1 MSQRDSFS
9 HATVS
14 TGDSPRPPAITVE
27 HLSKTFRIYH
37 EHEQSLKRRL
47 LKGKKERYELFHA
60 LDDINLEIP
69 EGKTFGLLGQN
80 GSGKSTLLKCIAR
93 ILSPD
98 SGTVTTRGR
107 VAAMLEVGSGFH
119 PDLTGREN
127 IFLNGSILGMSKAE
141 IERKLDAIVEFSGV
155 EKFIDQ
161 PVKSYSSGM
170 YVRLGF
176 SVAIHVEPEILLVDE
191 ILAVGDLEFQEKCM
205 AKFAQFRSEGRTV
218 VVVSHGLEQMRTF
231 CDEAAWLD
239 HGKLV
244 AVGGASEI
252 VDRYSNMAHGARRV
266 EQGGG
271 TRFGSGQV
279 EVTKMEW
286 LGPEGAKKVHTG
298 DPVTIRLTY
307 EAKERIEKPI
317 FGVSVDTR
325 EGFWVWGY
333 HALDAGYVP
342 EYIDP
347 GSGTIEVKIPRLPL
361 RPGTYFLS
369 CSIQNID
376 SSVMYDAW
384 QKGLAFDVLP
394 WAGMES
400 AGVVTFNSTFTNLTP
415 PVPMVE
421 LPARD
426 AAYWEALTDPDM
438 FNADDAGQA

>member
-1 MSQRDSFS
+1 MARQDIISDSIAS
-9 HATVS
+9 AGS
-14 TGDSPRPPAITVE
+14 SPCPPAITVR

-60 LDDINLEIP
+60 LDDISLEIP

-93 ILSPD
+93 ILTPNE
-98 SGTVTTRGR
+98 GQIEARGR
-107 VAAMLEVGSGFH
+107 MAAMLEVGSGFH

-127 IFLNGSILGMSKAE
+127 IYLNGSILGMSKAE
-141 IERKLDAIVEFSGV
+141 IDSKFDAIVDFSGV

-176 SVAIHVEPEILLVDE
+176 AVAIHVEPEILLVDE
-191 ILAVGDLEFQEKCM
+191 ILAVGDLQFQEKCM
-205 AKFAQFRSEGRTV
+205 EKFAQFRQDGRTV

-244 AVGGASEI
+244 AVGGAAEI

-271 TRFGSGQV
+271 TRFGSGEI
-279 EVTKMEW
+279 EVIKMEW
-286 LGPEGAKKVHTG
+286 LGPEPEKKVHTG
-298 DPVTIRLTY
+298 SPVTIRLTY
-307 EAKERIEKPI
+307 EAKERIAKPI

-333 HALDAGYVP
+333 HTLDAGYVP
-342 EYIDP
+342 EYIDL
-347 GSGTIEVKIPRLPL
+347 GIGTIEVKIPRLPL
-361 RPGTYFLS
+361 RPGTYLLS
-369 CSIQNID
+369 SSIQNID

-384 QKGLAFDVLP
+384 QKGLAFEVVP

-400 AGVVTFNSTFTNLTP
+400 AGIVTFNSTFTNLTP
-415 PVPMVE
+415 SVPMLD
-421 LPARD
+421 LPPRD
-426 AAYWEALTDPDM
+426 AAYWESLSRPQD
-438 FNADDAGQA
+438 

>member
-1 MSQRDSFS
+1 MARQDIISDS
-9 HATVS
+9 TVS
-14 TGDSPRPPAITVE
+14 AGGSPRPSAISIR

-47 LKGKKERYELFHA
+47 LKGRKERYELFHA
-60 LDDINLEIP
+60 LDDITLEIP

-93 ILSPD
+93 ILTPD
-98 SGTVTTRGR
+98 EGQIEARGR
-107 VAAMLEVGSGFH
+107 MAAMLEVGSGFH

-127 IFLNGSILGMSKAE
+127 IYLNGSILGMSKAE
-141 IERKLDAIVEFSGV
+141 IDSKFDAIVDFSGV

-176 SVAIHVEPEILLVDE
+176 AVAIHVEPEILLVDE
-191 ILAVGDLEFQEKCM
+191 ILAVGDLQFQEKCM
-205 AKFAQFRSEGRTV
+205 EKFAQFRADGRTV

-244 AVGGASEI
+244 AVGAAAEI
-252 VDRYSNMAHGARRV
+252 VDRYSNKAHGARRV

-271 TRFGSGQV
+271 TRFGSGEI
-279 EVTKMEW
+279 EVIQMEW
-286 LGPEGAKKVHTG
+286 LGPEPEKKVHTG
-298 DPVTIRLTY
+298 SPVTIRLTY
-307 EAKERIEKPI
+307 EAKERVAKPI
-317 FGVSVDTR
+317 FGVSIDTR

-333 HALDAGYVP
+333 HTLDAGYVP

-347 GSGTIEVKIPRLPL
+347 GIGTIEVKIPQLPL
-361 RPGTYFLS
+361 RPGTYLLS
-369 CSIQNID
+369 SSIQNID
-376 SSVMYDAW
+376 STVMYDAW
-384 QKGLAFDVLP
+384 QKGLAFEVVP

-400 AGVVTFNSTFTNLTP
+400 AGIVTFNSTFTNLTP
-415 PVPMVE
+415 PVPMLD
-421 LPARD
+421 LPPRD
-426 AAYWEALTDPDM
+426 AAYWESLSRPQD
-438 FNADDAGQA
+438 